1 MKLIFLIIILF
12 FAFNADGQ
20 IDTVFVR
27 YPMNW
32 ESGNKAYSTD
42 TILTEHLRDKLVMA
56 GTAIIPNTKN
66 QWAIAVDYNLMLE
79 SVSTPVCVSDREID
93 NGIDYIKSIEQTDST
108 FTISTMIHAN
118 CCYNFLCDVTEQEGG
133 VLNLTYIGYGWS
145 ICGCL
150 CVFKMDYT
158 FSKSSET
165 SQKKISGIVING
177 DLKTLKN
184 LD

>member
-1 MKLIFLIIILF
+1 MKLIFLMLALLTAPI
-12 FAFNADGQ
+12 AEGQ

-27 YPMNW
+27 HPINW
-32 ESGNKAYSTD
+32 ESGNKEYSTD
-42 TILTEHLRDKLVMA
+42 TVLTEHLRDKLLMA
-56 GTAIIPNTKN
+56 GTAIIPNTEN
-66 QWAIAVDYNLMLE
+66 QWDVAEDYNLMIE

-93 NGIDYIKSIEQTDST
+93 NGIDYIESIEQTDST

-118 CCYNFLCDVTEQEGG
+118 CCYNFLCDVSEQEGG

-158 FSKSSET
+158 FSKSNQISEKELT
-165 SQKKISGIVING
+165 GIIING
-177 DLKTLKN
+177 DPKTLKK